1 MVVLVVLYRMSQQAK
16 VDSLVWFRLAL
27 SSLSPLSEYG
37 NNPGDT
43 ERETE
48 RDRERQRETEREN
61 CMRLSIEDVDSSEM
75 IHSSSILIRVNDPP
89 LDLLS

>member
-1 MVVLVVLYRMSQQAK
+1 MSQQAK

-43 ERETE
+43 EREPE
-48 RDRERQRETEREN
+48 RERETEREN